1 MKVLFIT
8 NDFLPRTGGVAN
20 FIHHLADQLGKRGHT
35 VSILAPREN
44 GFDKIKPKNYH
55 IYWCPKWKRLASV
68 PFIFYT
74 LFLVLTRR
82 IEKVFIGHV
91 MSTHAIGCLV
101 LKFLFRIPSAILT
114 HGNDLRYS
122 CSTTVDTIVVRYL
135 LNNASL
141 ILCNSRFTAETL
153 GAKGYTRKSEIFHPG
168 VDTTIFRPGVDI
180 SEIRK
185 IYHLDG
191 HKVILTVAR
200 LVEKKNIEGVLR
212 ALPKVIQAIPNV
224 LYLIIGEGEKKEALE
239 EISGQ
244 LGVKNHVLFLG
255 RIENNLLPR
264 YYCACDLYVM
274 PSFEDKRSKDI
285 ETFGI
290 SYIEANACEK
300 PVIGG
305 RSGGVVD
312 AIIEGE
318 TGLLVNPHDIDEIAD
333 AIIRLLRDSE
343 LARRIGENSRTR
355 VEKELSWEKV
365 GNQFIEFLQNIK

>member
-8 NDFLPRTGGVAN
+8 KDFLPGTGGVAN
-20 FIHHLADQLGKRGHT
+20 FIHHLADQMGKRGHA
-35 VSILAPREN
+35 VYVLAPREN
-44 GFDKIKPKNYH
+44 GFEKIKPENYH

-82 IEKVFIGHV
+82 IEKVFMGHV
-91 MSTHAIGCLV
+91 MSTHALGCLF
-101 LKFLFRIPSAILT
+101 LKFLFGIPYAILT

-122 CSTTVDTIVVRYL
+122 SSTTVDATVVRYL

-141 ILCNSRFTAETL
+141 VLCNSHFTGEKL
-153 GAKGYTRKSEIFHPG
+153 REKGYLRRSEILHPG
-168 VDTTIFRPGVDI
+168 VDTGIFHPGVDI
-180 SEIRK
+180 SEIK
-185 IYHLDG
+185 QIYHLNG

-200 LVEKKNIEGVLR
+200 LVEKKNIEGVIR
-212 ALPKVIQAIPNV
+212 ALPKVIQAVPNT

-239 EISGQ
+239 KICSQ

-274 PSFEDKRSKDI
+274 PSI

-305 RSGGVVD
+305 RSGGVAD
-312 AIIEGE
+312 AIIDGE
-318 TGLLVNPHDIDEIAD
+318 TGLLVEPNNIDEIAD

-343 LARRIGENSRTR
+343 LARRMGENGRAW

-365 GNQFIEFLQNIK
+365 GDRFIEFLQNIK